1 MTSTMNHRSNRD
13 ARSQMA
19 QETLSI
25 LENGYYTNT
34 KQAQVNIAKKVD
46 NAITG
51 SKLYTPS
58 QLVAVKQEAEQRIQ
72 GALESSSH
80 IDKRAHTAAMMEIT
94 GESTLQAAFR
104 LRVEERLE
112 HIACLNFASAKNP
125 GGGFLGGSQA
135 QEESLARSSAL
146 YPCISQMEE
155 MYQHNRKLRSCFYSD
170 YMIYSPEVP
179 VFRDDQGTLLEKP
192 YQVDFLTAPAV
203 NAGVVREREPEQV
216 NRISEVMLER
226 IRYILGMAK
235 QNGVEHLVLGAYGCG
250 VFRNKPEEVADWFKQ
265 VLVDEG
271 YALLFERVVFAIL
284 DHTPGQ
290 RTLSSFKEALS

>member
-1 MTSTMNHRSNRD
+1 MTNTMNHRSNRVT
-13 ARSQMA
+13 RSQMA

-25 LENGYYTNT
+25 LENRYYTNT
-34 KQAQVNIAKKVD
+34 KQVQVNIAKEMD
-46 NAITG
+46 NAIAG

-58 QLVAVKQEAEQRIQ
+58 QLVALKQEAEQRIQ

-104 LRVEERLE
+104 LQVEEKLE

-265 VLVDEG
+265 VLLDEG
-271 YALLFERVVFAIL
+271 YALLFERVVFAVL
-284 DHTPGQ
+284 DHTAGQ
-290 RTLSSFKEALS
+290 RTLSSFKKLLS

>member
-1 MTSTMNHRSNRD
+1 MKHTMNPRSNRD
-13 ARSQMA
+13 IRSHMA

-34 KQAQVNIAKKVD
+34 KQAQVNIAQEVS

-51 SKLYTPS
+51 SKLYAPS
-58 QLVAVKQEAEQRIQ
+58 QLVAVKQEAEERIKSIL
-72 GALESSSH
+72 GPSSRVDEQA
-80 IDKRAHTAAMMEIT
+80 IIAKMEIT
-94 GESTLQAAFR
+94 GESTLQAAYR
-104 LRVEERLE
+104 LQVEEKLA
-112 HIACLNFASAKNP
+112 HVACLNFASAKNP

-203 NAGVVREREPEQV
+203 NAGVVRERKPEQV
-216 NRISEVMLER
+216 NRIGEVMLER
-226 IRYILGMAK
+226 IRYILSLAA

-250 VFRNKPEEVADWFKQ
+250 VFRNKSEEVAVWFKQ

-271 YALLFERVVFAIL
+271 YRLLFDRIVFAVL
-284 DHTPGQ
+284 DHTAGQ
-290 RTLSSFKEALS
+290 RTLNAFKHGLS

>member
-13 ARSQMA
+13 ARSHMA

-25 LENGYYTNT
+25 LEHGYYTNT
-34 KQAQVNIAKKVD
+34 KQAQVNMAKEVA

-51 SKLYTPS
+51 SKLYASS

-72 GALESSSH
+72 GALESSSY
-80 IDKRAHTAAMMEIT
+80 IGERGLSGKMEIT
-94 GESTLQAAFR
+94 GESTLEAAFR
-104 LRVEERLE
+104 LRDQEKLE
-112 HIACLNFASAKNP
+112 HVACLNFASAKNP

-155 MYQHNRKLRSCFYSD
+155 MYQHNRMLRSCFYSD

-179 VFRDDQGTLLEKP
+179 VFRDDRGALLDEP
-192 YQVDFLTAPAV
+192 YLVDFLTAPAV

-216 NRISEVMLER
+216 SRIGEVMLER

-235 QNGVEHLVLGAYGCG
+235 QNGVEHLILGAYGCG
-250 VFRNKPEEVADWFKQ
+250 VFRNKPEEVANWFKQ
-265 VLVDEG
+265 VLVEEG
-271 YALLFERVVFAIL
+271 YALLFERIVFAVL
-284 DHTPGQ
+284 DYTAGQ
-290 RTLSSFKEALS
+290 RTLNSFKTVLS

>member
-1 MTSTMNHRSNRD
+1 MKNTMNARSNRD
-13 ARSQMA
+13 ARSHMA
-19 QETLSI
+19 KETLSI
-25 LENGYYTNT
+25 LEHGYYTNI
-34 KQAQVNIAKKVD
+34 KQVQVNMTKEIG
-46 NAITG
+46 NAVTD

-58 QLVAVKQEAEQRIQ
+58 QLIAVKQEAEQRIKSIL
-72 GALESSSH
+72 GPSSR
-80 IDKRAHTAAMMEIT
+80 IEEQTIIAKLEIT
-94 GESTLQAAFR
+94 GESTLQAAYR
-104 LRVEERLE
+104 LQVEEKLT
-112 HIACLNFASAKNP
+112 HVACLNFASAKNP

-155 MYQHNRKLRSCFYSD
+155 MYGHNRKLRSCFYSD

-179 VFRDDQGTLLEKP
+179 VFRDDHGTLLEKP

-216 NRISEVMLER
+216 NRIGEVMLER

-250 VFRNKPEEVADWFKQ
+250 VFRNKPEEVALWFKQ

-271 YALLFERVVFAIL
+271 YGLLFDRIVFAVL
-284 DHTPGQ
+284 DHKADQ
-290 RTLSSFKEALS
+290 RTLNSFKNVLS

>member
-13 ARSQMA
+13 ARSHMA

-25 LENGYYTNT
+25 LEHGYYTNT
-34 KQAQVNIAKKVD
+34 KQAQVNMAKEVA

-51 SKLYTPS
+51 SKLYAPS
-58 QLVAVKQEAEQRIQ
+58 QLVDVKQEAEQRIQ
-72 GALESSSH
+72 GALESSSY
-80 IDKRAHTAAMMEIT
+80 IGERVLSGKIEIT

-104 LRVEERLE
+104 LRAQEKLE
-112 HIACLNFASAKNP
+112 HVACLNFASAKNP

-179 VFRDDQGTLLEKP
+179 VFRDDQGALLDEP
-192 YQVDFLTAPAV
+192 YLVDFLTAPAV

-216 NRISEVMLER
+216 SRIGEVMLER

-235 QNGVEHLVLGAYGCG
+235 QNRVEHLILGAYGCG
-250 VFRNKPEEVADWFKQ
+250 VFRNKPEEVANWFKQ

-271 YALLFERVVFAIL
+271 YALLFERIVFAVL
-284 DHTPGQ
+284 DHTAGQ
-290 RTLSSFKEALS
+290 RTLNSFKTVLS

>member
-1 MTSTMNHRSNRD
+1 MTSTMNWQSNRN
-13 ARSQMA
+13 ARSHMA

-25 LENGYYTNT
+25 VENGYYTNS
-34 KQAQVNIAKKVD
+34 QQVQVNIAKEVD

-58 QLVAVKQEAEQRIQ
+58 QLVAVRQETEQRIKD
-72 GALESSSH
+72 ARLSYSH
-80 IDKRAHTAAMMEIT
+80 LDEQAINAKIQIT
-94 GESTLQAAFR
+94 GESTLQAACR
-104 LRVEERLE
+104 LRLEEQLNRV
-112 HIACLNFASAKNP
+112 ACLNFASAKNP

-179 VFRDDQGTLLEKP
+179 VFRDDQGALLEAP

-216 NRISEVMLER
+216 DRIGEVMLER

-235 QNGVEHLVLGAYGCG
+235 QNKVEHLILGAYGCG
-250 VFRNKPEEVADWFKQ
+250 VFRNKPEEVAGWFKQ
-265 VLVDEG
+265 VLVNEAYG
-271 YALLFERVVFAIL
+271 MLFDRIVFAVL
-284 DHTPGQ
+284 DHTAGQ
-290 RTLSSFKEALS
+290 RTLNSFKELLS

>member
-1 MTSTMNHRSNRD
+1 MTNTMNHRSNRVT
-13 ARSQMA
+13 RSQMA

-25 LENGYYTNT
+25 LENRYYTNT
-34 KQAQVNIAKKVD
+34 KQVQVNIAKEVD

-58 QLVAVKQEAEQRIQ
+58 QLVALKQEAEQRIQ

-104 LRVEERLE
+104 LQVEEKLE

-271 YALLFERVVFAIL
+271 YALLFERVVFAVL
-284 DHTPGQ
+284 DHTAGQ
-290 RTLSSFKEALS
+290 RTLSSFKKLLS